1 MKKMLN
7 TIFLILKW
15 ILIFIAFA
23 FTFYIVLSMYDR
35 LNKNIIESLNI
46 FIPYIILLILFFINA
61 FIKQNNIIKNIFY
74 NLTCCIVFI
83 VILLVCIRTI
93 YDSNMLLNQL
103 MGYKINFYYFNDFL
117 IFMKI
122 LLYGLSIANVFFMF
136 DFKIKDSST
145 NIEIL

>member
-1 MKKMLN
+1 
-7 TIFLILKW
+7 
-15 ILIFIAFA
+15 
-23 FTFYIVLSMYDR
+23 MYDR